1 MIFKVTVLLNL
12 MKSKHIAGAILIA
25 IGAVLTFKG
34 AVDGEQSM
42 INAGMG
48 GVFLGVVVLTFS
60 TSDYIKYDAFKAV
73 VLPYVELSRNLAN
86 ALGLRSKAVYI
97 PPYSNLPD
105 GGVFIPLHEDFDLD
119 LAKLDRNTMFI
130 TDVGRE
136 KEMGLLLTPLGK
148 ELMRMYEEYSEIDF
162 TNAGLN
168 AVENASA
175 VLRSLGLA
183 KSVAAEE
190 SGEKIKVYVGGVR
203 MDCSITCEQIA
214 CPVCS
219 SVLLSIAKSLQELIA
234 VEEFKV
240 DEGFIEISARKIG
253 GIDRWM

>member
-1 MIFKVTVLLNL
+1 
-12 MKSKHIAGAILIA
+12 MKLKHIAGTLLIVIGSIL
-25 IGAVLTFKG
+25 VFKG
-34 AVDGEQSM
+34 AVDGNQSL
-42 INAGMG
+42 INAGIG

-73 VLPYVELSRNLAN
+73 VMPYVESSRDLVD
-86 ALGLRSKAVYI
+86 ALDLKNSAAYI
-97 PPYSNLPD
+97 PPYKNLPE

-136 KEMGLLLTPLGK
+136 KEMGLLLKPLGK
-148 ELMRMYEEYSEIDF
+148 ELMRMYESYSEMDF
-162 TNAGLN
+162 ANAGLY

-183 KSVAAEE
+183 KSVTVEE
-190 SGEKIKVYVGGVR
+190 SGAKVKVYVDGVR
-203 MDCSITCEQIA
+203 TNACSKTCEQTA

-219 SVLLSIAKSLQELIA
+219 SILLSIAKSLQELIV
-234 VEEFKV
+234 VEEFKFE
-240 DEGFIEISARKIG
+240 DGFVEISARRIG